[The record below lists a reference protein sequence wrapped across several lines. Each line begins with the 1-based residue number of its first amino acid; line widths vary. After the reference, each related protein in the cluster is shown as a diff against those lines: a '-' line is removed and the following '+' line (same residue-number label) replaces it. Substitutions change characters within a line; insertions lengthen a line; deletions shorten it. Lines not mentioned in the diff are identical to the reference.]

1 VPVTPGFRLFALEQL
16 ARVVP
21 GGEAA
26 LRARAMF
33 GGVGVYAGDR
43 FFALLDDDVL
53 YLKVDDATRPEF
65 EAAGMRPFMPGG
77 DPAQTMQYYDVPAEV
92 LEDADALRPWAA
104 LALDA
109 AARKSRRGPKR
120 K

>member
-1 VPVTPGFRLFALEQL
+1 VSVTPSFRAFALEQL

-21 GGEAA
+21 GGEPA

-33 GGVGVYAGDR
+33 GGVGVYAGER

-53 YLKVDDATRPEF
+53 YLKVDDETRAEF
-65 EAAGMRPFMPGG
+65 EGAGMRPFMPGG

-92 LEDADALRPWAA
+92 LEDADALRPWVGRA
-104 LALDA
+104 LEA